1 MTLTSRK
8 LEGVTVLVTRPAG
21 QAEGL
26 CRAIESA
33 GGKSVSFPLIEIQSI
48 DDAATPQKLQEAVTR
63 SAGVLF
69 VSRNAVKYA
78 IPLLSAG
85 AGVLVGKSVYAV
97 GAGTRRALLDQGLT
111 DVISTDATR
120 ASEALLELP
129 ALTADNIGGTHIT
142 IVCGEG
148 GRKLL
153 ADELQRRGATVH
165 KVVLYRRV
173 LPNVTPEQV
182 HALWDDVRPDIMV
195 ITSATGLYNLVE
207 ITAES
212 DKPVLLH
219 TRLVVM
225 SERIADV
232 AAALG
237 FTGWP
242 VIATKASDAGLVE
255 AIVECTELSK
265 DDR

>member
-1 MTLTSRK
+1 MTPTSRK

-21 QAEGL
+21 QADGL
-26 CRAIESA
+26 CRSIESA
-33 GGKSVSFPLIEIQSI
+33 GGRAVSFPLIEIQPI
-48 DDAATPQKLQEAVTR
+48 TDAATRQKLQDAVTR
-63 SAGVLF
+63 STGVLF

-78 IPLLSAG
+78 LPFLSAG
-85 AGVLVGKSVYAV
+85 AGVLVGKNVYAV
-97 GAGTRRALLDQGLT
+97 GAGTRQALLDQGLT
-111 DVISTDATR
+111 DVISTNATR
-120 ASEALLELP
+120 ASEALLETP
-129 ALTADNIGGTHIT
+129 ALAADNIGGTHIT

-153 ADELQRRGATVH
+153 ADELQRRGARIH
-165 KVVLYRRV
+165 KIALYRRV
-173 LPNVTPEQV
+173 LPTVAPEQV
-182 HALWDDVRPDIMV
+182 HALWHDVRPDIMV

-207 ITAES
+207 ITAET
-212 DKPVLLH
+212 DKPALLK

-232 AAALG
+232 AAAVG